1 MQPLEALKSKS
12 SHLTWHPLSRSYGA
26 NLPSS
31 LTWFL
36 SRTLVYSTIPPVSV
50 YGTGSSASTFRSF
63 SWQCG
68 IDCSRSL
75 RRGTN
80 AFQISAVQWADL
92 PTHKPTSLDYNPI
105 SSQPSLLRPSITQ
118 LKKYRNINLLSID
131 YAVRPRLRTR
141 LTPGGR
147 TFPGKPWNFGDRD
160 SHPVFR
166 YLCLHGHF
174 CTVQHGSPHIFSP
187 IQNALLS
194 LHFSATRI
202 FGYIL
207 ESRLFSAQ
215 NHSTS
220 ELLRTL

>member
-1 MQPLEALKSKS
+1 MQPIEALKSKS
-12 SHLTWHPLSRSYGA
+12 SHLIRHPLSRSYGA

-50 YGTGSSASTFRSF
+50 YGTGTLSSTFRSF

-68 IDCSRSL
+68 IDCSRSF
-75 RRGTN
+75 RRSTS
-80 AFQISAVQWADL
+80 AFRVSAVQRADL
-92 PTHKPTSLDYNPI
+92 PTRKPTSLDFNPI
-105 SSQPSLLRPSITQ
+105 RSQPNLLRPSITQ
-118 LKKYRNINLLSID
+118 IKQYRNINLLSID
-131 YAVRPRLRTR
+131 YAFRPRLRSR

-174 CTVQHGSPHIFSP
+174 CTVHRGSPRNFYP
-187 IQNALLS
+187 LQNALLPRH
-194 LHFSATRI
+194 LSATRI
-202 FGYIL
+202 FGYMLTVPIIFGA
-207 ESRLFSAQ
+207 ESLDQ
-215 NHSTS
+215 
-220 ELLRTL
+220 